1 MHRIS
6 MQDRLDIPDE
16 PNWRF
21 GKEKYESESIWRC
34 WHKCSDKWAY
44 IHTNHFEKDDTGNNI
59 TTYFCHR
66 CMVLLPSKVNVI
78 AKLLGVN
85 KPK

>member
-1 MHRIS
+1 MKRLN
-6 MQDRLDIPDE
+6 MTERLDLPDE

-21 GKEKYESESIWRC
+21 GKEDWERPNTIWRC
-34 WHKCSDKWAY
+34 WHKCKNKNKWTYVHTDNFDDGIAY
-44 IHTNHFEKDDTGNNI
+44 HYCASCK
-59 TTYFCHR
+59 
-66 CMVLLPSKVNVI
+66 LALPSKVNVI